1 MPSENVY
8 VLRRATFD
16 FVFFPETRMLELLF
30 KKRIKSKVV
39 LRKAVGFFE
48 KSKRYIRMLLR
59 NYIFTSRDMSTYF
72 FSIQSRV
79 FKKVIVLRNIRT
91 RKKTFRINISYL

>member
-1 MPSENVY
+1 MGTGSSVENDNEIMSSENVY

-16 FVFFPETRMLELLF
+16 FVFFPETRMFELLF

-48 KSKRYIRMLLR
+48 
-59 NYIFTSRDMSTYF
+59 
-72 FSIQSRV
+72 V
-79 FKKVIVLRNIRT
+79 EKVGQNCLKWGIP
-91 RKKTFRINISYL
+91 